1 MPMNCDIVTQERLVF
16 SGEVDYVSLPGLEG
30 RMGILPNHSSLL
42 TSIDYGEVMIR
53 KDGEEQYFAVG
64 GGFAEVQPKQVIIL
78 ADSAEQADEIDLDRA
93 QQARESALKAMKEG
107 VTENSPMRYME
118 IQRSLQKA
126 RIRIDVSRRRTGR
139 RPRSIPGAP
148 RQSEE

>member
-1 MPMNCDIVTQERLVF
+1 
-16 SGEVDYVSLPGLEG
+16 
-30 RMGILPNHSSLL
+30 
-42 TSIDYGEVMIR
+42 
-53 KDGEEQYFAVG
+53 VG

-93 QQARESALKAMKEG
+93 QQARESALKAMEEG
-107 VTENSPMRYME
+107 VTEDSPMRYME